1 MYTNKLTQFKT
12 AKEIAKESNQK
23 PDTSDQSERCVN
35 GYFTCSGLFEALE
48 QCEECQQIET
58 FLGGSR

>member
-1 MYTNKLTQFKT
+1 MYDKLTQFKT

-35 GYFTCSGLFEALE
+35 GYFTCPGLFEALE